1 MMKLRNILACVLIGL
16 PLLAIGQSRSLPIL
30 EINPDAR
37 ATAMGGNQ
45 YGEASTMLIYANPT
59 TLLYEN
65 MNWEVSAA
73 TQIYPKADEDIGR
86 LMFYGVSAGK
96 RFGNHGVHVGFRYLG
111 GYDIPADEGKE
122 HLEPMLSCYRF
133 AAYQAS
139 WDFRHQCAQQPE
151 RCLRF
156 REWCYGCRACRYHE
170 IVGRGQDQSLF
181 RIVRYPFEEIT
192 YKSPAVAKA
201 CMRKHCDPC
210 IAR

>member
-1 MMKLRNILACVLIGL
+1 MMKLRNILASVLIGL

-111 GYDIPADEGKE
+111 GYDIPADEGKN
-122 HLEPMLSCYRF
+122 L
-133 AAYQAS
+133 
-139 WDFRHQCAQQPE
+139 
-151 RCLRF
+151 
-156 REWCYGCRACRYHE
+156 
-170 IVGRGQDQSLF
+170 
-181 RIVRYPFEEIT
+181 
-192 YKSPAVAKA
+192 KPADWTVDAN
-201 CMRKHCDPC
+201 
-210 IAR
+210 